1 MPSVMENGCTYMTC
15 MMKKLRRA
23 AALILT
29 CAVCL
34 AGCGSADS
42 QESVEETSAEQQEEL
57 QEQYSSTSMVPVP
70 SDMAYRYNTSA
81 FVLNSVGD
89 MTYTDSSYSYRD
101 GIDVSSFNGDID
113 WNAVKNAGYT
123 FVFIRIGYRGYESGA
138 ISADERFEEY
148 YDGAVAAGLDVG
160 VYFYSQALDEKEASE
175 EASFVISR
183 LAGRELQLPVVIDV
197 EDPADVNVRT
207 AAMQSDEYTTVVKK
221 FMSDIEAEGYDT
233 ALYTNL
239 YGETYMMNMY
249 NLDGVKIWFSGFSET
264 PNTEYT
270 FDFWQYTNTGIV
282 DGISGDVDLDIQ
294 MLPAGS
300 DKASPMPE

>member
-1 MPSVMENGCTYMTC
+1 
-15 MMKKLRRA
+15 MMKKIQRA
-23 AALILT
+23 AALLLT
-29 CAVCL
+29 GVLCL
-34 AGCGSADS
+34 AGCGKTEAQDS
-42 QESVEETSAEQQEEL
+42 TAVQAESKAEEVL
-57 QEQYSSTSMVPVP
+57 NSSTSMVPIP
-70 SDMAYRYNTSA
+70 TDMAYPYNSSA
-81 FVLNSVGD
+81 FVLNDVGD
-89 MTYTDSSYSYRD
+89 MTYSDSSYSYRD

-113 WNAVKNAGYT
+113 WNAVRNAGYT
-123 FVFIRIGYRGYESGA
+123 FVFIRIGYRGYESGTMV
-138 ISADERFEEY
+138 ADERFSEY

-175 EASFVISR
+175 EARFVIKH
-183 LAGRELQLPVVIDV
+183 LDGRELQLPVVIDV

-207 AAMQSDEYTTVVKK
+207 AEMQSDEYTTVVKK
-221 FMSDIEAEGYDT
+221 FISDIEAEGYDT

-239 YGETYMMNMY
+239 YGETYMLNMY
-249 NLDGVKIWFSGFSET
+249 ELDGVTIWFSGFNAT

-300 DKASPMPE
+300 EDAIPMPAPGS